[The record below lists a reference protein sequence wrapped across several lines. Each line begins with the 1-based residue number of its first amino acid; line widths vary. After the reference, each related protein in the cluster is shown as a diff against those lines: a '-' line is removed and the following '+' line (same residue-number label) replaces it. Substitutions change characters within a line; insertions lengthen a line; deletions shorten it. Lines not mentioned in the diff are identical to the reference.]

1 MKGQVTYVNEGIAG
15 FLNSFYAISDT
26 PGNHETYASQFTKD
40 ALFVMAGKRNTG
52 YDEIL
57 AMRKSMWNVVVAR
70 DHTVFQVYPST
81 TDPKEFMLEGSVN
94 YELKDGSKQM
104 VDWAGHAKVV
114 KSEGGQWQF
123 EQYQVYLAGGPVAS
137 K

>member
-1 MKGQVTYVNEGIAG
+1 
-15 FLNSFYAISDT
+15 
-26 PGNHETYASQFTKD
+26 
-40 ALFVMAGKRNTG
+40 MAGKRNTG
-52 YDEIL
+52 YEEIL

-70 DHTVFQVYPST
+70 DHTVFQVYSSP
-81 TDPKEFMLEGSVN
+81 TDPTEFMLEGSVN

-114 KSEGGQWQF
+114 KSDDGQWRF
-123 EQYQVYLAGGPVAS
+123 EQYQVYLAGGPVAA

>member
-52 YDEIL
+52 YDGGC
-57 AMRKSMWNVVVAR
+57 RR
-70 DHTVFQVYPST
+70 HFDDST
-81 TDPKEFMLEGSVN
+81 PI
-94 YELKDGSKQM
+94 
-104 VDWAGHAKVV
+104 
-114 KSEGGQWQF
+114 EGG
-123 EQYQVYLAGGPVAS
+123 GG
-137 K
+137 